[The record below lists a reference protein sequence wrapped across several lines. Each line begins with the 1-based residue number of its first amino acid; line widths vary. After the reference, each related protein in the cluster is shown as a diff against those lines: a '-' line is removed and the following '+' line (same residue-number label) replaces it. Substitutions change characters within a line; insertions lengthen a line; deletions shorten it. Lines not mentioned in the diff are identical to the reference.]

1 MPDGKPANEF
11 AFDGKPKNR
20 EFAVDII
27 KTLHDQW
34 KALMASAETQG
45 GVNRECTQYEC
56 SSKVSAEDANAALE
70 AAADCGDASALAD
83 SVDKWHYVKL

>member
-34 KALMASAETQG
+34 KTLMAGAETVD
-45 GVNRECTQYEC
+45 GVTRECTQYEC
-56 SSKVSAEDANAALE
+56 SSKISAEDANAILE
-70 AAADCGDASALAD
+70 GAAEVGEDGSLAD